1 MKENPYQPNLATIE
15 SIKEEVG
22 GERAIKTFRL
32 KFQDKD
38 LQKNFTFQPGQC
50 SMVSLLG
57 QGECM
62 FAISSSP
69 KKKATLK

>member
-32 KFQDKD
+32 KFQDND
-38 LQKNFTFQPGQC
+38 LQKNFTYQPGQC
-50 SMVSLLG
+50 
-57 QGECM
+57 EW
-62 FAISSSP
+62 
-69 KKKATLK
+69 